1 MNASLSIA
9 DFPDRLSPMVVK
21 ELRQGLRTRM
31 FGLVMVLLHVLLV
44 LFTLMGGGS
53 GNAETVNTW
62 FDGIITLTLCVILP
76 LRGFSAVADELKAGT
91 LDMLAL
97 TSLSAGRII
106 FGKWASI
113 AAQSLLLAFSIL
125 PYVVARYV
133 FGGLDLFGEVA
144 MLFYKWLGGAVFAAV
159 VIALSTQRQFWLRA
173 LIVGVPMLFGGCG
186 MFSYFVMRGMAG
198 TVGVSSPWSSL
209 AGGSG
214 VVWLGVGIAVWL
226 IFFFLSLAATRI
238 APAASLLPVVKRSV
252 HLAVLCV
259 LLLLGMA
266 TSFGSSVILASAT
279 LLWLMMLDALTEHA
293 NEVPSVY
300 AAFYRRGFMGRAAL
314 WLLAPGWITGFMFTL
329 LLVALVA
336 GMSAWMGH
344 AEEAQLTLISA
355 CGTWMVAALVQLF
368 PTRRARDLLL
378 PFICISLGVSVILS
392 TLASLLLIPFS
403 MKSTTAW
410 FAVALPQFVPIG
422 FATAQPGD
430 KETFMLLSSAIS
442 LMWPVLL
449 FVLAIVA
456 WRRTRPARVEAWSM
470 AQGGVD

>member
-1 MNASLSIA
+1 MNASLTLA
-9 DFPDRLSPMVVK
+9 DFPDSLSPMVVK

-31 FGLVMVLLHVLLV
+31 FGLVMVLLHVHLV
-44 LFTLMGGGS
+44 VFTLMGGGS
-53 GNAETVNTW
+53 GNAELINTW
-62 FDGIITLTLCVILP
+62 FDGIITLTLCVVLP

-125 PYVVARYV
+125 PYVVARYF

-144 MLFYKWLGGAVFAAV
+144 MLFYKWLGGTVLAALI
-159 VIALSTQRQFWLRA
+159 IALSTQRQFWLRA

-186 MFSYFVMRGMAG
+186 MFSYFIMRGVAG
-198 TVGVSSPWSSL
+198 TMGASAPWSRL
-209 AGGSG
+209 ASGFG
-214 VVWLGVGIAVWL
+214 VVWLGVGIALWL
-226 IFFFLSLAATRI
+226 VFYFLSLAATRI
-238 APAASLLPVVKRSV
+238 APTASLLAVVKRSV

-259 LLLLGMA
+259 LLLIGAA
-266 TSFGSSVILASAT
+266 TSLGSGLVAAASS
-279 LLWLMMLDALTEHA
+279 LLWLVMLDALTEHA

-300 AAFYRRGFMGRAAL
+300 AAFYRRGIAGRALL
-314 WLLAPGWITGFMFTL
+314 WLLAPGWITGFLFTL
-329 LLVALVA
+329 LLAALVA
-336 GMSAWMGH
+336 GVSLWIGH
-344 AEEAQLTLISA
+344 GEEARLMLISA

-378 PFICISLGVSVILS
+378 PFISISLGVSLVLS

-403 MKSTTAW
+403 MKGSTAW

-422 FATAQPGD
+422 MATAQPGD
-430 KETFMLLSSAIS
+430 KEALLTLAMSIS
-442 LMWPVLL
+442 LIWPVLL
-449 FVLAIVA
+449 AVLSFLA
-456 WRRTRPARVEAWSM
+456 WRKTRPARMEAWKMTKSE
-470 AQGGVD
+470 

>member
-1 MNASLSIA
+1 MNASLTLT
-9 DFPDRLSPMVVK
+9 DFPDSLSPMVVK

-31 FGLVMVLLHVLLV
+31 FGLVMVLLHLLLV
-44 LFTLMGGGS
+44 LFTLTGGGS
-53 GNAETVNTW
+53 GNADTINIW
-62 FDGIITLTLCVILP
+62 FDGIITLTLCVVLP

-144 MLFYKWLGGAVFAAV
+144 MLFYKWLGGAVLAALI
-159 VIALSTQRQFWLRA
+159 IALSTQRQFWLRA

-186 MFSYFVMRGMAG
+186 MFSYFVMRGVTGAM
-198 TVGVSSPWSSL
+198 GVSSPWSSI
-209 AGGSG
+209 ASSSG
-214 VVWLGVGIAVWL
+214 FVWLGVGIAVWL
-226 IFFFLSLAATRI
+226 IFYFLSLAASRI
-238 APAASLLPVVKRSV
+238 APAASLLSVVKRSV

-259 LLLLGMA
+259 LLAIGAA
-266 TSFGSSVILASAT
+266 TSLGSGLVAAASS
-279 LLWLMMLDALTEHA
+279 LLWLVMLDALTEHA

-300 AAFYRRGFMGRAAL
+300 AAFYRRGIAGRAWL
-314 WLLAPGWITGFMFTL
+314 WLLAPGWITGFLFTL
-329 LLVALVA
+329 LLTALVA
-336 GMSAWMGH
+336 GVSLWMGH
-344 AEEAQLTLISA
+344 AEEARLMLISA

-378 PFICISLGVSVILS
+378 PFICISLGVSLVLS

-403 MKSTTAW
+403 MKGSTAW
-410 FAVALPQFVPIG
+410 FAVVLPQFVPIG
-422 FATAQPGD
+422 FATAQSGD
-430 KETFMLLSSAIS
+430 KETFLMLGTAIS
-442 LMWPVLL
+442 MIWPVLL
-449 FVLAIVA
+449 AVLSFLA
-456 WRRTRPARVEAWSM
+456 WRRTRPARLEAWKM
-470 AQGGVD
+470 TKPE

>member
-1 MNASLSIA
+1 MNASLTLA
-9 DFPDRLSPMVVK
+9 DFPDSLSPMVVK

-31 FGLVMVLLHVLLV
+31 FGLVMVLLHVHLV
-44 LFTLMGGGS
+44 VFTLMGGGS
-53 GNAETVNTW
+53 GNAELINTW
-62 FDGIITLTLCVILP
+62 FDGIITLTLCVVLP

-125 PYVVARYV
+125 PYVVARYF

-144 MLFYKWLGGAVFAAV
+144 MLFYKWLGGTVLAALI
-159 VIALSTQRQFWLRA
+159 IALSTQRQFWLRA

-186 MFSYFVMRGMAG
+186 MFSYFIMRGVAG
-198 TVGVSSPWSSL
+198 TMGASAPWSRL
-209 AGGSG
+209 ASGFG
-214 VVWLGVGIAVWL
+214 VVWLGVGIALWL
-226 IFFFLSLAATRI
+226 VFYFLSLAATRI
-238 APAASLLPVVKRSV
+238 APTASLLAVVKRSV

-259 LLLLGMA
+259 LLLIGAA
-266 TSFGSSVILASAT
+266 TSLGSGLVAAASS
-279 LLWLMMLDALTEHA
+279 LLWLVMLDALTEHA

-300 AAFYRRGFMGRAAL
+300 AAFYRRGIAGRALL
-314 WLLAPGWITGFMFTL
+314 WLLAPGWITGFLFTL
-329 LLVALVA
+329 LLAALVA
-336 GMSAWMGH
+336 GVSLWIGH
-344 AEEAQLTLISA
+344 AEEARLMLISA

-378 PFICISLGVSVILS
+378 PFISISLGVSLVLS

-403 MKSTTAW
+403 MKGSTAW

-422 FATAQPGD
+422 MATAQPGD
-430 KETFMLLSSAIS
+430 KEALLTLAMSIS
-442 LMWPVLL
+442 LIWPVLL
-449 FVLAIVA
+449 AVLSFLA
-456 WRRTRPARVEAWSM
+456 WRKTRPARMEAWKMTKSE
-470 AQGGVD
+470 